1 MAAKF
6 KPIPQDELDCLIE
19 MRSGTGRPYLAA
31 HESLFKRGF
40 IEILKGRFGKH
51 TRITEAGRS
60 YLSRMESQEGGRAAF
75 RQQVALAPVKTK
87 PAPNRDPVAAPGL
100 SAEGTNSA
108 EGTSFRGAG
117 PRTRRIPAK
126 QAAP

>member
-1 MAAKF
+1 LNK
-6 KPIPQDELDCLIE
+6 KPIPQEEIDCLIE
-19 MRSGTGRPYLAA
+19 MGNGIGRPYLAA
-31 HESLFKRGF
+31 HESLCKRGL

-87 PAPNRDPVAAPGL
+87 PASNRDPVAAPGL
-100 SAEGTNSA
+100 SVEIADST

-117 PRTRRIPAK
+117 PRTRRTPAK